1 MNVLVASD
9 LSARSDRALAR
20 SFRLAKELG
29 GGVRVL
35 HVVDDGLPEELKTH
49 SLEWARH
56 ALAREIEDLAR
67 HTGAT
72 ATLDV
77 RAGHPASEI
86 VKCAHADGADLIV
99 VGVHNRASP
108 AAKSFAETTAGRIL
122 KAGRLP
128 MLLVASPPA
137 GPYRQAVIGVDFSI
151 FSRQAVRQA
160 MRVAPA
166 ACVRLVHAYR
176 VPFQGFL
183 SGGETAQ
190 EIAHRQRLEF
200 DAFLRDEMEAL
211 QQRAQR
217 MGLAPGN
224 VETVLREGV
233 PGEVLREVCAE
244 AEADLLTVGTHGRSD
259 PSRAIWGSVAAG
271 ILDNPPCDV
280 LAVGP
285 F

>member
-1 MNVLVASD
+1 MNILVASD

-35 HVVDDGLPEELKTH
+35 HVVDGGLPDELKTH
-49 SLEWARH
+49 SIEWARH
-56 ALAREIEDLAR
+56 ALARETETLAER
-67 HTGAT
+67 TGVA

-86 VKCAHADGADLIV
+86 VAGAHACGADLIV
-99 VGVHNRASP
+99 VGVHDRASL
-108 AAKSFAETTAGRIL
+108 AAKSFAETTAGRVL
-122 KAGRLP
+122 KTCHLP
-128 MLLVASPPA
+128 MLLVASEPA
-137 GPYRQAVIGVDFSI
+137 GPYRQATIGVDFSM
-151 FSRQAVRQA
+151 FSRRAVREA
-160 MRVAPA
+160 VRVAPA

-183 SGGETAQ
+183 AGGETAQ
-190 EIAHRQRLEF
+190 EIAHGQRLEF
-200 DAFLRDEMEAL
+200 DAFLQDEMDAL

-224 VETVLREGV
+224 VETILREGA
-233 PGEVLREVCAE
+233 PADVLRDVCAE
-244 AEADLLTVGTHGRSD
+244 SGADLLVVATHGRTGL
-259 PSRAIWGSVAAG
+259 SRAIWGSVAAD

>member
-1 MNVLVASD
+1 MNILVASD

-29 GGVRVL
+29 GTVRVL
-35 HVVDDGLPEELKTH
+35 HVVDGGLPHELKTH
-49 SLEWARH
+49 SIEWARH
-56 ALAREIEDLAR
+56 ALARETETLAER
-67 HTGAT
+67 TGVA

-77 RAGHPASEI
+77 REGHPASEI
-86 VKCAHADGADLIV
+86 VKCAHAGGADLIA
-99 VGVHNRASP
+99 VGVHDRSSL
-108 AAKSFAETTAGRIL
+108 AAKSFAETTAGRVL

-128 MLLVASPPA
+128 MLLVASEPA
-137 GPYRQAVIGVDFSI
+137 GPYRQATIGVDFSI

-160 MRVAPA
+160 MRVAPSA
-166 ACVRLVHAYR
+166 SVRLVHAYR
-176 VPFQGFL
+176 IPFQGFL
-183 SGGETAQ
+183 AGGDTAQ

-200 DAFLRDEMEAL
+200 DAFLQDEMDAL
-211 QQRAQR
+211 QQRALR

-224 VETVLREGV
+224 VETILREGA
-233 PGEVLREVCAE
+233 PAEVLREVRAE
-244 AEADLLTVGTHGRSD
+244 TDADLMVVGTHGRSD
-259 PSRAIWGSVAAG
+259 LSRAIWGSVAAD